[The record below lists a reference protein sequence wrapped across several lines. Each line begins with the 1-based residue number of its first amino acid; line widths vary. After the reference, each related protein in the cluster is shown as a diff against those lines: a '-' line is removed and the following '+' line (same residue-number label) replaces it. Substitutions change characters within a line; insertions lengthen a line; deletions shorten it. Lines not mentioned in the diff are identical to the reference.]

1 MCSVFLKFHSPAIT
15 HLLLLNDPVKLFPS
29 CLQRVCQSSE
39 DFFVFI
45 LHLAGIC
52 NNNSVCLSKKS
63 AVMCTAGLVI
73 YMFILIRVQLSC
85 ATSIKLIYWLLICM
99 EEVNFIIDI
108 TTIKKP
114 ALRKI

>member
-1 MCSVFLKFHSPAIT
+1 
-15 HLLLLNDPVKLFPS
+15 
-29 CLQRVCQSSE
+29 
-39 DFFVFI
+39 
-45 LHLAGIC
+45 
-52 NNNSVCLSKKS
+52 
-63 AVMCTAGLVI
+63 MCTAGLVI

-108 TTIKKP
+108 NKIKKP